1 MTGHLLPG
9 YINDVEEK
17 WNFSK
22 ENKDGSAV
30 GDSTLHLLA
39 SPMWRS
45 SVKNRNEET
54 QNDSIR
60 SVCLAARWQMAK
72 AEWLMPFLSLLAWL
86 VLPSVLHSL
95 RKLQQACV
103 MICHWGLL
111 RSSYIFM
118 TFSLADW
125 FGALSNSWLCGF
137 SFSCL
142 FFFFNINMNE
152 FCILYLSGF
161 LRMPDIFWWRH

>member
-9 YINDVEEK
+9 YINDREEK
-17 WNFSK
+17 GNFSS
-22 ENKDGSAV
+22 ENKNGSAV
-30 GDSTLHLLA
+30 DDSALYLLA

-45 SVKNRNEET
+45 SVKNPDEET
-54 QNDSIR
+54 QNNSSR
-60 SVCLAARWQMAK
+60 SVCSAARWQMVK

-86 VLPSVLHSL
+86 VLPSISFGL

-125 FGALSNSWLCGF
+125 FGALSNSWLCDF
-137 SFSCL
+137 SYSCL
-142 FFFFNINMNE
+142 FFKNINMNE
-152 FCILYLSGF
+152 FCILYLPDF
-161 LRMPDIFWWRH
+161 LRIPDIFWWKH